1 MGKKKR
7 TKHVI
12 KTPGLNFLFNNFL
25 SLNLYYLY
33 TLASLMIKY
42 FILSLL
48 VAMLISLFTGGFFL
62 IKDKGTTKR
71 TAYSLGIRV
80 SIAAVLFA
88 TIVYGVVTGQIGPG
102 V

>member
-1 MGKKKR
+1 
-7 TKHVI
+7 
-12 KTPGLNFLFNNFL
+12 
-25 SLNLYYLY
+25 
-33 TLASLMIKY
+33 MIKY
-42 FILSLL
+42 FILFLL

-80 SIAAVLFA
+80 LIAVVLFA

-102 V
+102 A